1 MQTKKIGKRTGELL
15 VNPAFSKK
23 PGLVGKQGSL
33 EDGTEELAG
42 V

>member
-1 MQTKKIGKRTGELL
+1 MQTKKTRKIKGKVP
-15 VNPAFSKK
+15 VNPVFSKK